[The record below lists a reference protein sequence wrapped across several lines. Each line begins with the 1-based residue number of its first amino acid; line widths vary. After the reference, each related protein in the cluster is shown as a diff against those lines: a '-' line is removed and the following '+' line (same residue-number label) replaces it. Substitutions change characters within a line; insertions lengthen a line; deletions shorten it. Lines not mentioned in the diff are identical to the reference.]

1 MSRTETRENPSGR
14 AASQPGENN
23 PARTPR
29 EAMGGGLALGRYA
42 VTDWGP
48 APGDLEAAMSESAR
62 HIREAKA
69 KQAEALEHLAGLI
82 EPPPMR
88 TRIGPRFWRPSGPG
102 GGPPGAANRAAH
114 PGGQRPGART
124 AWPTVGMLPLPIPR
138 KAQNERAALLSR
150 ISWVKAAGG
159 GLGGTPL
166 SVWHTPPWVRSH
178 AASTSHVHVRAHF
191 CSSSN
196 GIIAV

>member
-1 MSRTETRENPSGR
+1 MAEVIVALEP
-14 AASQPGENN
+14 

-62 HIREAKA
+62 HIREAEA
-69 KQAEALEHLAGLI
+69 KRAEAFEHLAGLIEAEDLRARNASWRRVSRI

-102 GGPPGAANRAAH
+102 RTARRSESCGASGRPASRRSNRLADSWDAPAPDPPQGSERACGAAL
-114 PGGQRPGART
+114 PDQLGKSGGRWSGRDAVKRVAYP
-124 AWPTVGMLPLPIPR
+124 PVGQVPCC
-138 KAQNERAALLSR
+138 
-150 ISWVKAAGG
+150 
-159 GLGGTPL
+159 
-166 SVWHTPPWVRSH
+166 
-178 AASTSHVHVRAHF
+178 VHVPCTRTRPF
-191 CSSSN
+191 LQL
-196 GIIAV
+196 V